1 MFSNILFAQSNETIY
16 ASYKYTL
23 GDSDTKSDAKKIAF
37 IEAKRLCLE
46 KAGSYIESNT
56 QVLDFKLSKDEI
68 KTYTGGILK
77 VEIVSEEFKAVGETL
92 TLFMEVK
99 AEIVLNEVR
108 DSLKRVREDRK
119 FAATVKEQEKQLQ
132 ALEDKIRN
140 LQHQLSSNDFDKTAQ
155 IRQERKT
162 VFDKIDELERIK
174 SEIKSKTTLATENI
188 AFGMTRE
195 EVKKILG
202 GPRSID
208 HENYNYGNVW
218 IIFSGGVVGC
228 VIDAKLYFWAG
239 DCDYYR
245 GRGAIVK

>member
-1 MFSNILFAQSNETIY
+1 MLNKSLEYRQENARAFPALAAKENDMNDIFIKTAVFSIIFCLFFSQSLFAQSKETIR

-56 QVLDFKLSKDEI
+56 EVLDFRLSKDEI

-92 TLFMEVK
+92 TLFMEVR
-99 AEIVLNEVR
+99 AEVVINEVR

-132 ALEDKIRN
+132 ALEDKIRK
-140 LQHQLSSNDFDKTAQ
+140 LQQQLSNDRRYQARFNLILD
-155 IRQERKT
+155 
-162 VFDKIDELERIK
+162 FNKI
-174 SEIKSKTTLATENI
+174 
-188 AFGMTRE
+188 F
-195 EVKKILG
+195 V
-202 GPRSID
+202 
-208 HENYNYGNVW
+208 
-218 IIFSGGVVGC
+218 
-228 VIDAKLYFWAG
+228 
-239 DCDYYR
+239 
-245 GRGAIVK
+245 